1 MSYPATGTCQCGS
14 VHYRINKPPMLTVVC
29 HCRDCQK
36 LSVSAFSMTMLVK
49 RDDLEILRGELG
61 VFDRPAASGNV
72 ARCYFCPTCSN
83 RIYHE
88 NPDKPEVVR
97 LKPGTLDDTDII
109 QPDMHVWTS
118 SKQAWVKLPDDMPC
132 HETQPDMATL
142 MGK

>member
-1 MSYPATGTCQCGS
+1 MIT
-14 VHYRINKPPMLTVVC
+14 LVC

-36 LSVSAFSMTMLVK
+36 LSVSAFSMTMMV
-49 RDDLEILRGELG
+49 RREDLEIVRGELAA
-61 VFDRPAASGNV
+61 FDRPAASGNV

-88 NPDKPEVVR
+88 NPAKPELVR

-132 HETQPDMATL
+132 HETQPDMAAL
-142 MGK
+142 LAK